1 MMLARVIGNVVS
13 TVKHSGLDGRK
24 LLLLQPITHEGTARG
39 RSLVAVDAIGAG
51 SGETVYWCRGR
62 EAAMAFGTHVPTDA
76 TVVGIV
82 DTISAHAESASPAR
96 KSSKR

>member
-24 LLLLQPITHEGTARG
+24 LLLLQPITHEGASRG
-39 RSLVAVDAIGAG
+39 RPLVAVDAIGAG
-51 SGETVYWCRGR
+51 SEEIVYWCRGR

-82 DTISAHAESASPAR
+82 DTISAQAVSASPAR

>member
-24 LLLLQPITHEGTARG
+24 LLLLQPITHEGAPRG
-39 RSLVAVDAIGAG
+39 RQLVAVDAIGAG
-51 SGETVYWCRGR
+51 SEETVYWCRGR
-62 EAAMAFGTHVPTDA
+62 EAAMAFGMHVPTDA

-82 DTISAHAESASPAR
+82 DTISAQADGASPAR